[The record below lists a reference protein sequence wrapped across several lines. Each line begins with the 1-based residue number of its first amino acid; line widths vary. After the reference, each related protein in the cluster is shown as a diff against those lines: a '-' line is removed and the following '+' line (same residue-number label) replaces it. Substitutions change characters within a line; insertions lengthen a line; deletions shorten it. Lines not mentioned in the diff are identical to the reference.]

1 MMFSH
6 IDLIRSRRTHVSLVG
21 RSSPKA
27 AIGQFPLG
35 SSPWLRGERGGRWKG
50 PNCANP
56 NVHQKVQWF
65 QMFHGCCGFV
75 DYEKAVLDDLYLR
88 FSSCSA
94 GQNWSIGLSNSHEP
108 LWVVMIL
115 YYHSEVMF
123 VGFGWDVFWVIPMTL
138 LLLHMYVCIYL
149 YIYTL
154 YILFV
159 FIYWFVD
166 I

>member
-1 MMFSH
+1 MIFVNMPCYWMMFSH

-50 PNCANP
+50 PNPKFIKRSN
-56 NVHQKVQWF
+56 
-65 QMFHGCCGFV
+65 GFRCFMVVV
-75 DYEKAVLDDLYLR
+75 DLWIMRKRYLYLR

-108 LWVVMIL
+108 
-115 YYHSEVMF
+115 
-123 VGFGWDVFWVIPMTL
+123 
-138 LLLHMYVCIYL
+138 
-149 YIYTL
+149 
-154 YILFV
+154 
-159 FIYWFVD
+159 
-166 I
+166 